1 MQFIKNTA
9 KSYLF
14 FIISICISSL
24 IYTSIIYF
32 TNTSISNKTLN
43 IISLFVTIFIFF
55 ILGIYISR
63 LFKEKGLMNSFFI
76 SLILIFIILLFKFI
90 TKTYNSSYLIK
101 SLCSLLTSSIGGII
115 GVNLKRK

>member
-1 MQFIKNTA
+1 MQFIKNAA

-14 FIISICISSL
+14 FIISISISSL

-32 TNTSISNKTLN
+32 TNTSITNKTLN
-43 IISLFVTIFIFF
+43 TISLFITIFIFF

-63 LFKEKGLMNSFFI
+63 LFKEKGLMNSLLI
-76 SLILIFIILLFKFI
+76 SLILILIILVFKLI
-90 TKTYNSSYLIK
+90 TKSYTSLYLIK
-101 SLCSLLTSSIGGII
+101 ALCCLFTASIGGII